1 MTGRMFEIIQAD
13 EGVINELL
21 TKCE

>member
-13 EGVINELL
+13 EVVINELL